1 MIGTLSKKSLVLSIA
16 LLGLLSYGILV
27 AQAATPVVGQ
37 ASVTKT
43 GSGATNETIVMPVFD
58 IGAATVASCEFSLDG
73 GLTWTSGGQSYFK
86 SSAAGKYCEFKNVNV
101 SFFSNPDL
109 IRMRII
115 NSDQSLA
122 LNPLPVIVDAAAPEI
137 TITAPLP
144 EAFTDDAPTL
154 SVKTNE
160 ASTCSGKL
168 DEGVMVPLTSTGGLL
183 HSTTYT
189 NVTNGTHRLTVECSD
204 WLGNKST
211 KAVTFSVAPLFK
223 DTVDHWGLPYI
234 TALKKKC
241 TGIEGYR
248 DEAGN
253 LLYEF
258 RPNGPMNRAEL
269 VTTLVR
275 CAYGY
280 QSAPTVAPFPDVSV
294 SEYYAGYVAKA
305 KELGWISGYANG
317 TFRPGNSVTRAE
329 ALKIILLSQFADSE
343 ISDGDTIISFID
355 VEQFWYRRFVFF
367 AVSRGFADGLK
378 DAGGN
383 LTGYFK
389 PEAAI
394 TRAEVAK
401 IVALAKGWVQ
411 E

>member
-1 MIGTLSKKSLVLSIA
+1 MTGTLSRKTI
-16 LLGLLSYGILV
+16 LLSSSALILLAYGMLT
-27 AQAATPVVGQ
+27 AQAATPIVGQ
-37 ASVTKT
+37 ASVTRT

-58 IGAATVASCEFSLDG
+58 IGATTVSSCEFSLDG
-73 GLTWTSGGQSYFK
+73 GLTWTSGGQANFK

-101 SFFSNPDL
+101 SNFSNPDL
-109 IRMRII
+109 VRMRII
-115 NSDQSLA
+115 NSDLSLA
-122 LNPLPVIVDAAAPEI
+122 LNPLPVIVDGAAPGIAIQE
-137 TITAPLP
+137 PSS
-144 EAFTDDAPTL
+144 ESFEDDAPSL

-160 ASTCSGKL
+160 TATCSGKL
-168 DEGVMVPLTSTGGLL
+168 DEGVIVPLTSTGGLL
-183 HSTTYT
+183 HSASYS
-189 NVTNGTHRLTVECSD
+189 NVSNGSHTLSVECTD
-204 WLGNKST
+204 WLGNKSA
-211 KAVTFSVAPLFK
+211 KSVKFSVAPLFK
-223 DTVDHWGLPYI
+223 DTVDHWGLAYVA
-234 TALKKKC
+234 ALKKKC
-241 TGIEGYR
+241 TGVEGYR
-248 DEAGN
+248 DAAGN
-253 LLYEF
+253 LLHEF
-258 RPNGPMNRAEL
+258 RPNSSMNRAEL
-269 VTTLVR
+269 VTILVR

-280 QSAPTVAPFPDVSV
+280 QQVPTVSPFTDVPV
-294 SEYYAGYVAKA
+294 SEYYAGYVVKA

-355 VEQFWYRRFVFF
+355 VEQSWYRRFVFF

-411 E
+411 K